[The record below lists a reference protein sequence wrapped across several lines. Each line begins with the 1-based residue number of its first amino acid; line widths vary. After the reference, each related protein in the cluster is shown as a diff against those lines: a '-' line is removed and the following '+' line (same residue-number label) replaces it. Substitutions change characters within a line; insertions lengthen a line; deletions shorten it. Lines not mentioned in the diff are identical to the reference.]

1 MSEDL
6 IIRGTL
12 EESSMPELLRSVSK
26 SHESGV
32 LTCYI
37 HEHTRSIYIR
47 EGQIIFAHSNNNDER
62 FGEVLLQAG
71 RITFRQFLDAATQVR
86 PGRRLG
92 AILCEM
98 QAITPE
104 DLVEGVRKQVRG
116 IILRLFDATT
126 GRYEL
131 NLKEVDTHEM
141 IMLNMSTEDIIF
153 DGIKSIQSWT
163 RISRGIGAFT
173 SKVFPAIDAGKIL
186 LNLTMTQEE
195 SDVFSMCE
203 KGQFS
208 IEDVCSMSY
217 LTNFETCRLIWA
229 FLMCGILETAESRA
243 DETPLPAIYSTSAH
257 SEYELHDLVENYNDL
272 YSFIYDHAY
281 ERIGEKAEKLAS
293 NAMKRVEEAMPEVA
307 RDLQLD
313 TYGRLDFDSILKNL
327 APVPEA
333 GREMLV
339 AGVLEEIVY
348 SLLYEIGV
356 EFGAADQ
363 QKLTQE
369 VQRLR
374 KH

>member
-1 MSEDL
+1 
-6 IIRGTL
+6 
-12 EESSMPELLRSVSK
+12 
-26 SHESGV
+26 
-32 LTCYI
+32 
-37 HEHTRSIYIR
+37 
-47 EGQIIFAHSNNNDER
+47 
-62 FGEVLLQAG
+62 
-71 RITFRQFLDAATQVR
+71 
-86 PGRRLG
+86 
-92 AILCEM
+92 M

-116 IILRLFDATT
+116 IILSLFDATA

-131 NLKEVDTHEM
+131 SLKEVDTHEM

-153 DGIKSIQSWT
+153 DGIKSIRSWT
-163 RISRGIGAFT
+163 RISHGIGSFT
-173 SKVFPAIDAGKIL
+173 SKVFPALDAGKIL
-186 LNLTMTQEE
+186 LNLTMSQEE

-203 KGQFS
+203 KGRFS

-243 DETPLPAIYSTSAH
+243 DETPLPAIYSTSAR
-257 SEYELHDLVENYNDL
+257 SEYELHELVENYNDL
-272 YSFIYDHAY
+272 YSFLYDHAY

-293 NAMKRVEEAMPEVA
+293 SAMKRVEQSMPEIA

-356 EFGAADQ
+356 EFGTEDQ
-363 QKLTQE
+363 KKLTQE